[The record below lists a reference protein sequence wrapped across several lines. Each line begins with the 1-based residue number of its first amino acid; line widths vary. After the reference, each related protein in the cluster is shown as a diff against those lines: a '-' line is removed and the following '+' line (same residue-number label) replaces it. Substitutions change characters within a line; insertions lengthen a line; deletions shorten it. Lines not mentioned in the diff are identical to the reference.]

1 MLWDKNESISPRV
14 YTVYTVRRIDNII
27 HRHRKRFMM
36 MLTRYTNTDLFQLN
50 TDLQWVSFMMT
61 PVLSPISLDVSLYP
75 FSAWAS
81 WFIEKQTCISVK
93 SHQRNYWDLLR
104 IIDTNEIIEIW
115 KMRDKKNETAD
126 IFKTVVEIYQSNFD
140 LYRSCRSNK
149 VGFLIKIVIRFNT

>member
-1 MLWDKNESISPRV
+1 
-14 YTVYTVRRIDNII
+14 
-27 HRHRKRFMM
+27 MM

-50 TDLQWVSFMMT
+50 
-61 PVLSPISLDVSLYP
+61 
-75 FSAWAS
+75 
-81 WFIEKQTCISVK
+81 
-93 SHQRNYWDLLR
+93 H
-104 IIDTNEIIEIW
+104 TNEIIEIW